1 MVAMDLGSPSFA
13 RRRVPAVVGALAAG
27 GVILVLGNI
36 PWGVLFALNRRL
48 WPAIPWSVPPAI
60 LCLAGVWWYLLGG
73 GPPTATRT
81 WRSESLRA
89 PRPARATWGWALL
102 AGAAG
107 LTCVGV
113 LAWVATAVGAISP
126 RTTAT
131 APTLPPAT
139 FALFALTNGLFAGV
153 VEEAAFRGYMQV
165 PLERVLGPAW
175 AIVVVGVAFALSH
188 LTHAWVGAAHL
199 PFYFAASVVY
209 SLLAM
214 RAGSI
219 LPGVVLHAAGDGLLP
234 LLRLSQDVGG
244 AAAMAPRPGG
254 AAVFGA
260 LTLAVVTA
268 ALGTWAFRH
277 TGRVRERTAAQLAS
291 D

>member
-1 MVAMDLGSPSFA
+1 MLAMDLTSPSFT

-36 PWGVLFALNRRL
+36 PWGVLFALNQRL

-60 LCLAGVWWYLLGG
+60 LCLAGAWWYLLGS
-73 GPPTATRT
+73 GPPAATRT

-89 PRPARATWGWALL
+89 PRPTRATWGWALL

-107 LTCVGV
+107 LTCVGA

-126 RTTAT
+126 RATAS

-139 FALFALTNGLFAGV
+139 LTLFAVTNGLVTGV

-165 PLERVLGPAW
+165 PLERVLGPGW
-175 AIVVVGVAFALSH
+175 AIAVVGIAFALSH
-188 LTHAWVGAAHL
+188 LTHAWVGVAHL
-199 PFYFAASVVY
+199 PFYFAASAVY

-219 LPGVVLHAAGDGLLP
+219 LPGLVLHAAGDGLLP
-234 LLRLSQDVGG
+234 LLGLLKDVGH
-244 AAAMAPRPGG
+244 AAAVAPQPGG
-254 AAVFGA
+254 AAVFGM
-260 LTLAVVTA
+260 LTLALVAA
-268 ALGTWAFRH
+268 ALSTWAFRH
-277 TGRVRERTAAQLAS
+277 AGRVR
-291 D
+291 